1 MIALASC
8 AGVFEMKLTCRTAA
22 ADQPRT
28 GTYPWRMSLS
38 EKELQHEAGFNL
50 LELML
55 VIVIM
60 GFAVAVSYPALS
72 RGTAAFHLR
81 ATGREILNTL
91 RYAREKAI
99 TEQKSM
105 LVTVDRET
113 QRVILSD
120 EVGDGAR
127 SYYPPRD
134 VRIQQVFL
142 AGQEL
147 REEPLT
153 IRFMTNGSCE
163 IAEILLM
170 SDKGGV
176 LKVVTD
182 PLTGG
187 ARVQTT
193 QGENVP

>member
-1 MIALASC
+1 M
-8 AGVFEMKLTCRTAA
+8 
-22 ADQPRT
+22 
-28 GTYPWRMSLS
+28 
-38 EKELQHEAGFNL
+38 
-50 LELML
+50 
-55 VIVIM
+55 VIIVM
-60 GFAVAVSYPALS
+60 GLAVAISYPALS

-81 ATGREILNTL
+81 ATGRDILNIL

-105 LVTVDRET
+105 MVTVDW
-113 QRVILSD
+113 QSQQVILSD

-127 SYYPPRD
+127 SYSLPRD
-134 VRIQQVFL
+134 VKIQGIFL

-147 REEPLT
+147 RDDPLM
-153 IRFMTNGSCE
+153 IRFRTNGSSE
-163 IAEILLM
+163 NAEILLM

-182 PLTGG
+182 PITGG
-187 ARVQTT
+187 ARIQTT